1 MTAEHT
7 RATPVP
13 DSLPVPVRVPVSGSA
28 GRARDARAAGRN
40 GIEAVTV
47 GPTRRRL
54 TLILFGPAPEGL
66 TPANFRIDG
75 GVHAR
80 DLRVV
85 AVAADL
91 DLTTDLD
98 PATDRDPYADPHP
111 YAHAV
116 READRPG
123 RIHLDLDRPGDIS
136 RYRLHLVAADPS
148 GRPGTEPLPGFDPLF
163 ASAGFTFGQDC
174 PAPADCK
181 PEPAPPA
188 AFAEPLPDY
197 LAKDY
202 ESLRRTLLER
212 LALTLPRWGERHA
225 ADLLVT
231 LVELFAYAGD
241 EIAWEQD
248 AVAAEAHLDTARLR
262 TSVRR
267 HVRLVD
273 HPMHEGCAARAV
285 VCLSAA
291 ARVTLPAGTFRLRAG
306 EQVFEPVGAGDT
318 TVRPEH
324 TRIALWHWGEPDFC
338 LPAGTCSAALC
349 DGEGAPDEGLR
360 CDGEGAADEDAPGT
374 GRLALAP
381 GDILVLEEVLG
392 AATGLPADAD
402 RTHRQAVRLV
412 GVRRRTDPLYGRRL
426 LEVTWAPEDALRFP
440 LRVRAVG
447 GPRCEPMET
456 AVARGNAV
464 LVEHGADPAFAGVPP
479 QRVTWPSP
487 PPGTPGCP
495 CPPDFGCADEGT
507 PAVLPAYPALPDR
520 YLPVVP
526 GDAGT
531 GPAAA
536 APPVT
541 WSVPYPLPEA
551 VGRAQAARLDGLP
564 DRARARL
571 LALSRAAEAGTPPD
585 RAALAW
591 LETLFGARAL
601 ARLRPAADPVA
612 ALRTLSSRFDEL
624 LHRKLAR
631 LAELARRA
639 RAGHVLRAADE
650 GWEVGQCW
658 GGPEGEALDPTRP
671 ALHGP
676 LRPALDPD
684 PRQALPAV
692 RATEPPPPGGP
703 RTSDEPWL
711 PRRDLLDCGPAD
723 RCFVGEPDDDGLLHL
738 RFGDGRNGARPAP
751 GSVLELRFRLGNGTA
766 GNVGAEAIDTVE
778 LRGLSG
784 VTLRARNPLPATG
797 GTDPEPVA
805 AVRAGAPHEAARR
818 LLRAVGEQDYAA
830 LAGQVPGVQRADARL
845 RWTGSWYEA
854 QVAVDALGTAEAP
867 ARLTDGVREALH
879 RVRRIGH
886 EVYVGPARQVPLR
899 LALCL
904 TAEPTAVAGHVRAAV
919 ARVLGSGL
927 LPDGTRGLFHADELT
942 FGTPVR
948 VSRIVA
954 AAAAVPGVRS
964 VRVTALERLFEPSGE
979 ALRDGIL
986 RLRPGEIARLD
997 ADPVRPEHGVLEL
1010 LVGGGR

>member
-1 MTAEHT
+1 MTAEG
-7 RATPVP
+7 TPA
-13 DSLPVPVRVPVSGSA
+13 GSA
-28 GRARDARAAGRN
+28 LSGRARDARAAGRN

-47 GPTRRRL
+47 DPTRRRL
-54 TLILFGPAPEGL
+54 TVTLFGPAPDGL
-66 TPANFRIDG
+66 VPANFRIDG
-75 GVHAR
+75 GVVAR
-80 DLRVV
+80 DLRVL
-85 AVAADL
+85 AVTTGPDAD
-91 DLTTDLD
+91 
-98 PATDRDPYADPHP
+98 ADP
-111 YAHAV
+111 
-116 READRPG
+116 DRPG
-123 RIHLDLDRPGDIS
+123 RIHLDVDRPGDIS
-136 RYRLHLVAADPS
+136 RYRLHAVAADPS
-148 GRPGTEPLPGFDPLF
+148 GRPGTEPLPGFDPCF

-174 PAPADCK
+174 PAPADCA
-181 PEPAPPA
+181 PEPVPPA
-188 AFAEPLPDY
+188 TPGEPLIDY
-197 LAKDY
+197 LARDY
-202 ESLRRTLLER
+202 DSLRRALLER
-212 LALTLPRWGERHA
+212 LSLTLPRWGERHA

-231 LVELFAYAGD
+231 LVELLAYAGD

-273 HPMHEGCAARAV
+273 YPMHEGCAARAV
-285 VCLSAA
+285 VCLSSA

-306 EQVFEPVGAGDT
+306 DQVFEPVGAGDV
-318 TVRPEH
+318 TVRPAH
-324 TRIALWHWGEPDFC
+324 DRISLWHWGEPDFR
-338 LPAGTCSAALC
+338 LPAGTRTAALC
-349 DGEGAPDEGLR
+349 DGETADGDGAGS
-360 CDGEGAADEDAPGT
+360 GAPGT
-374 GRLALAP
+374 QGGGAGARRLALVP
-381 GDILVLEEVLG
+381 GDILVLEEILG

-402 RTHRQAVRLV
+402 PTRRQAVRLV
-412 GVRRRTDPLYGRRL
+412 EVRRRTDPLYGRRL

-447 GPRCEPMET
+447 GPRCEPLET

-464 LVEHGADPAFAGVPP
+464 LVEHGADPAFAGAPP
-479 QRVTWPSP
+479 ERLTWPVP

-495 CPPDFGCADEGT
+495 CPPDFGCADEGA
-507 PAVLPAYPALPDR
+507 PAVLPAYPELPDR
-520 YLPVVP
+520 YAPVVP
-526 GDAGT
+526 GDAAT
-531 GPAAA
+531 GAGR
-536 APPVT
+536 APTPVT
-541 WSVPYPLPEA
+541 WSAPYPLPEA
-551 VGRAQAARLDGLP
+551 VGRAQADLLDGLP
-564 DRARARL
+564 GRARARL
-571 LALSRAAEAGTPPD
+571 LALLRAAEAGTPPG
-585 RAALAW
+585 AEALAW
-591 LETLFGARAL
+591 LETLFGAAVLR
-601 ARLRPAADPVA
+601 RLRPAADPVT
-612 ALRTLSSRFDEL
+612 ALRTLAARFGEL

-631 LAELARRA
+631 VRELACRA
-639 RAGHVLRAADE
+639 RAGHVLLAANE
-650 GWEVGQCW
+650 GWEIGQCW
-658 GGPEGEALDPTRP
+658 GRPEGDALDPARP

-676 LRPALDPD
+676 IRHALDPD

-692 RATEPPPPGGP
+692 RATEPGLPG
-703 RTSDEPWL
+703 EPWL

-738 RFGDGRNGARPAP
+738 RFGDGRSGARPAP
-751 GSVLELRFRLGNGTA
+751 GSVLELRCRLGNGTA

-778 LRGLSG
+778 LRGLTG

-805 AVRAGAPHEAARR
+805 AVRARAPHEASRR
-818 LLRAVGEQDYAA
+818 PLRAVGEQDYAT

-867 ARLTDGVREALH
+867 ARLTAGVRDALH

-886 EVYVGPARQVPLR
+886 QVYVGPARQVPLR

-904 TAEPTAVAGHVRAAV
+904 TAEPTAVAGHVRTAV

-927 LPDGTRGLFHADELT
+927 LPDGTPGLFHPDELT

-979 ALRDGIL
+979 AMGDGVL

-1010 LVGGGR
+1010 LIGGGR